1 MKIKGSTNIVGLIGH
16 PVEHSF
22 SPPMHNAAFD
32 ALGMDYA
39 YVAFDVN
46 PAELQKAIEGARS
59 LNIKGFNV
67 TIPHKIDVMKYL
79 DEIDDVAR
87 LIGAVNTID
96 FKNLK
101 GYNTDGIGAVR
112 AIEEVISIKN
122 KNVVIAGAGGASR
135 AISFYIAKYG
145 ADSLT
150 ILNRNVDKAQSLARD
165 VSNSGLIGDVK
176 SDSINEINAYLADA
190 DILVDT
196 TPLGMHPHINDQP
209 IATAENMHDEL
220 VVFDAVYNPN
230 ETVLLKQAIEAGAK
244 PVYGIKMLLYQ
255 GAESFKIWTGA
266 DAPVDIMEKALKD
279 TLNIE

>member
-46 PAELQKAIEGARS
+46 PAELQKAIEGAKS
-59 LNIKGFNV
+59 LNIRGFNV
-67 TIPHKIDVMKYL
+67 TIPHKIEVMKYL
-79 DEIDDVAR
+79 DEIDDVAE

-112 AIEEVISIKN
+112 AIEEVTSIKN